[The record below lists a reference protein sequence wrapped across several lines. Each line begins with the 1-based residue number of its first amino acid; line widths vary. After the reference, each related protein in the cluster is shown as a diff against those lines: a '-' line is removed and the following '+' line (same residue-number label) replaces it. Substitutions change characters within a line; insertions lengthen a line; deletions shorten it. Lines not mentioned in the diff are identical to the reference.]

1 LVFTS
6 SIDSFPWHAAREL
19 SPLLEGDVDPGD
31 TKSQWKCF
39 RLWDNYCVK
48 NKRCVDECLGV
59 EGKGYTHGH
68 CELWTCVCCKKNGE
82 DEILAPGGQ
91 LGGPEQRAESPI
103 SVKQTKR

>member
-1 LVFTS
+1 M
-6 SIDSFPWHAAREL
+6 
-19 SPLLEGDVDPGD
+19 LEGDVDPGD

-68 CELWTCVCCKKNGE
+68 YELWACICCKKNGE
-82 DEILAPGGQ
+82 DEILAPSGWAALSSEQNHPSVSNKRSVRGGAQ
-91 LGGPEQRAESPI
+91 MVSTFRCIVAFELG
-103 SVKQTKR
+103 